1 MSAVT
6 TSADPPALAILAAA
20 RTAEELEI
28 AWAAGFLDGE
38 GSFLIHRVKS
48 KSPAASVLH
57 RPLISVA
64 QTGNPECL
72 RRLRRLF
79 TGHVVQ
85 ATRKTSAGR
94 TFFMWRLDSA
104 RELRRA
110 IPRLLPYLIV
120 KRAEAE
126 LVLELA
132 ERVAPRPV
140 GPKRLTEFELVA
152 REALARKLLALRR
165 EQKKWQAATSTG

>member
-1 MSAVT
+1 MSSPPTLAV
-6 TSADPPALAILAAA
+6 LAAA
-20 RTAEELEI
+20 RAAEELEI

-38 GSFLIHRVKS
+38 GSFLISRVKS

-57 RPLISVA
+57 RPFISVA
-64 QTGNPECL
+64 QTGDPEGL
-72 RRLRRLF
+72 RRLKRLF
-79 TGHVVQ
+79 RGHVVQ

-110 IPRLLPYLIV
+110 IPKLLPYLTV

-126 LVLELA
+126 VVLELA
-132 ERVAPRPV
+132 QRIAPRAV
-140 GPKRLTEFELVA
+140 GPKRLAETEIAA
-152 REALARKLLALRR
+152 REVLARKLLALRR
-165 EQKKWQAATSTG
+165 EQKWQVATSTG